1 VRALGPGDADGA
13 ARVREGHGL
22 QGRPDLCARRVRRGR
37 SDVDSDID
45 SDFDSD
51 FDFDFDI
58 DSDFDFDFDFDIDS
72 DSDFDSDIDS
82 DIDSDPDSDFDS
94 DSDLDVAEAVFFAHA
109 AVTARHRSFRH
120 PAPQAV
126 SSVLLSR

>member
-51 FDFDFDI
+51 FDI
-58 DSDFDFDFDFDIDS
+58 DFDFDFDFDIDS

-82 DIDSDPDSDFDS
+82 DPDSDFDFDSDS